1 MSRTSQK
8 QIKDLQ
14 KKLTH
19 KPKNVWEGLSEREI
33 KEIEKFSKQYMQF
46 LNKSKTEREAIRT
59 IETMA
64 QRNGFRPPGEK
75 NKKIIFS
82 KNGKCLALAVLGN
95 EPLDKCI
102 NIVATHVDA
111 PRLDLKPNPLYED
124 ISLSLLKTHYYGGIR
139 KYQWLARPMA
149 IHGIVIK
156 KNGSPFEIVIGEN
169 ENDPVFTI
177 SDLLPHLSRKV
188 QRDKKILDGF
198 EGEKLNLIVGGRPL
212 GDDRIKDRFKLFT
225 LKWLYDHYGM
235 IEEDFISAELEIVPA
250 GPARDV
256 GFDKSMIGAYAH
268 DDRACAF
275 SALEAIKDLN
285 NPENTAI
292 VLFYDK
298 EEIGSDGA
306 TGAKSILLGYVI
318 RELISLSY
326 KKYDEKLVYKAF
338 ENARALSGDVN
349 AAVDPNFQEV
359 HEKRNSAIIGQG
371 VSIMKYTG
379 HGGKIGSNDADAEYV
394 GWLRRLLN
402 DKKIVWQTGEIGKID
417 EGGGGTVAKF
427 LASYGLNIIDCG
439 PPVLSM
445 HSPFELISKGD
456 LFMTFRSYKSF
467 LES

>member
-64 QRNGFRPPGEK
+64 QRNGFRPPSEK